1 MQPVHPKGSQSWI
14 FIGRTDAE
22 AGTPIL
28 WPLMRR
34 TDSLEKTLM
43 LGKIEGRKRRGRQR
57 MRWLDGITNSM
68 DMSLGKLRE
77 LVMDREALHAAVH
90 GVAKSR
96 TRLSDWT
103 ELIDVHRPTWDNS
116 VCVYLFLKDIWK
128 KIKRERD
135 YVSKNKMFLP
145 RVKAWNIE
153 RHCWCSNRAK
163 RRAITIWLLLILW
176 MVHPVSEEFSGQLK
190 TILKTQPTCSSKNF
204 FQWYSW
210 RKSQRTFIFHYYIY
224 FFLLPRI
231 CVS

>member
-1 MQPVHPKGSQSWI
+1 MW
-14 FIGRTDAE
+14 
-22 AGTPIL
+22 
-28 WPLMRR
+28 R
-34 TDSLEKTLM
+34 TDSFKKTLM
-43 LGKIEGRKRRGRQR
+43 LGKIEGGRRRGRQR
-57 MRWLDGITNSM
+57 MRCWMASPTQWTWVWASSGSWWRTGRPGMPQSTGLQNQ
-68 DMSLGKLRE
+68 
-77 LVMDREALHAAVH
+77 
-90 GVAKSR
+90 

-103 ELIDVHRPTWDNS
+103 DCYAQTYMRQFS
-116 VCVYLFLKDIWK
+116 VCMYLFLKDIWK

-153 RHCWCSNRAK
+153 RHCWYWNRVK

-190 TILKTQPTCSSKNF
+190 TVLKTQPTCSSKNF
-204 FQWYSW
+204 VQWYSW